1 MSTYLL
7 PVVFTLFLWWFSTG
21 VILYLNG
28 LPQRT
33 FKWTLLG
40 ATGVLVLAL
49 YGLAASRHDTTV
61 AGAYCAFTSA
71 LMVWAWQEV
80 AFLLGYVTGPR
91 RLPCPPDSRG
101 WPRFVFACKAIAHH
115 ELALVV
121 LAVAV
126 FLCTQDG
133 ANLTGWWTYLVLWA
147 MRQSAKLNVFLG
159 VRNLNEGFL
168 PPHLKYIDSYF
179 RRQPMNRLFPVA
191 VTLATGVAVLLW
203 RSALASGLT
212 DFEAASLTFVATL
225 LTLAIL
231 EHGFMVLPLP
241 SEVLWQWGLRSR
253 RLRPAHPPQPPAP
266 QRSPLGQAGVPAP
279 RATADEQRLAALRAA
294 ALTD

>member
-1 MSTYLL
+1 MSLYLL

-40 ATGVLVLAL
+40 ATAVLLLAL
-49 YGLAASRHDTTV
+49 YGLAASRNDTSV
-61 AGAYCAFTSA
+61 AGAYCGFTCA

-91 RLPCPPDSRG
+91 RVPCAANSTG
-101 WPRFVFACKAIAHH
+101 WRRFVQAFQAMAHH

-126 FLCTQDG
+126 FLATYDG
-133 ANLTGWWTYLVLWA
+133 SNLTGWWTYLVLWV

-179 RRQPMNRLFPVA
+179 RRQPMNLLFPFAITVS
-191 VTLATGVAVLLW
+191 T
-203 RSALASGLT
+203 ALAALVWQAALAPGLSA
-212 DFEAASLTFVATL
+212 FAATSLSFVATL

-231 EHGFMVLPLP
+231 EHWFMVLPLP
-241 SEVLWQWGLRSR
+241 FEALWKWGLRSR
-253 RLRPAHPPQPPAP
+253 QASPPAHAPA
-266 QRSPLGQAGVPAP
+266 
-279 RATADEQRLAALRAA
+279 ADAQRLASLRAA
-294 ALTD
+294 PLAD

>member
-1 MSTYLL
+1 MSLYLL
-7 PVVFTLFLWWFSTG
+7 PVAFTLFLWWFSTG
-21 VILYLNG
+21 VILYLDG

-40 ATGVLVLAL
+40 ATVVLLLAL
-49 YGLAASRHDTTV
+49 YGLAASRNDTSV
-61 AGAYCAFTSA
+61 AGAYCGFTCA

-91 RLPCPPDSRG
+91 RTACPADSTG
-101 WPRFVFACKAIAHH
+101 WRRFVHAFQAMAHH
-115 ELALVV
+115 ELTLVV

-126 FLCTQDG
+126 YLATYDG
-133 ANLTGWWTYLVLWA
+133 SNLTGWWTYLVLWV

-179 RRQPMNRLFPVA
+179 RRQPMNLLFPIS
-191 VTLATGVAVLLW
+191 VTLATGVAALVW
-203 RSALASGLT
+203 QAALATGLSG
-212 DFEAASLTFVATL
+212 FEATSLTFCATL

-231 EHGFMVLPLP
+231 EHWFMVLPLP
-241 SEVLWQWGLRSR
+241 SDALWKWGLRSR
-253 RLRPAHPPQPPAP
+253 QPDTQAPHGAQDEAQLTALRP
-266 QRSPLGQAGVPAP
+266 RPLM
-279 RATADEQRLAALRAA
+279 D
-294 ALTD
+294 